1 MSDKRLLKITDINGI
16 VTEYEVIMT
25 FPWHNK
31 SYLVYTDN
39 TYDEEGR
46 LNILAAIYKSDKELI
61 QIVNYKNGRI
71 DCIHQSYRDGDQSR

>member
-1 MSDKRLLKITDINGI
+1 MGDKRILKLTDINGI

-46 LNILAAIYKSDKELI
+46 LNILAAIYKSDKELDPI
-61 QIVNYKNGRI
+61 ETDEEWNEI
-71 DCIHQSYRDGDQSR
+71 DRRLKELEQR

>member
-46 LNILAAIYKSDKELI
+46 LNILAAIYKSDKELDPI
-61 QIVNYKNGRI
+61 ETDEEWNEI
-71 DCIHQSYRDGDQSR
+71 DRRLKELEQR

>member
-1 MSDKRLLKITDINGI
+1 MGDKRILKLTDINGI
-16 VTEYEVIMT
+16 ITEYEVIMT

-46 LNILAAIYKSDKELI
+46 LNILAAIYKSDKELDPI
-61 QIVNYKNGRI
+61 ETDEEWNEI
-71 DCIHQSYRDGDQSR
+71 DRRLKELE